1 MLLHT
6 RVSWANKRTVAREW
20 KSVRQHEGVG
30 EDGDEKRGCGRRGD
44 SQDSKKAYTCL
55 FMGACSEITF
65 VLILDRPV
73 PCGEFNLIE
82 GGDYWN
88 FT

>member
-1 MLLHT
+1 MEMRKEDVAGVAT
-6 RVSWANKRTVAREW
+6 AKVPRKRT
-20 KSVRQHEGVG
+20 
-30 EDGDEKRGCGRRGD
+30 
-44 SQDSKKAYTCL
+44 CL
-55 FMGACSEITF
+55 LMGACSEITF